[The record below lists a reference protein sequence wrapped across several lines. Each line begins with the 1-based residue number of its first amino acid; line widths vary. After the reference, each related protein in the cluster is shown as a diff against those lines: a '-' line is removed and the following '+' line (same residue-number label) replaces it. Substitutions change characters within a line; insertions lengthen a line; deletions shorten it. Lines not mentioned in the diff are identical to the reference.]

1 VAAAGDG
8 GNTAA
13 LRRLLEALQQAV
25 RYPWAA
31 RRRGLEGTVVLS
43 FRVSPEGVPVDVRV
57 LRSSGHKMLDEAALR
72 GLKRATPLPRVS
84 GLLRVPISFRL
95 SD

>member
-1 VAAAGDG
+1 
-8 GNTAA
+8 
-13 LRRLLEALQQAV
+13 
-25 RYPWAA
+25 
-31 RRRGLEGTVVLS
+31 
-43 FRVSPEGVPVDVRV
+43 VDVRV